1 MKKKVVRRKSKN
13 IFATAASNKSYKA
26 AKKALL
32 KAETRARKA
41 YKKALSIA
49 KKKNKS
55 KKR

>member
-1 MKKKVVRRKSKN
+1 MKKKVVRRKTKN
-13 IFATAASNKSYKA
+13 IFATAASNKSYRA